1 MGLLDSIGALAGVA
15 SQGDNA
21 KVMGG
26 LITAL
31 EQHPEGVQGVLNAFT
46 NNGMGDHATAM
57 ANGETPAMTPEQVG
71 QGLSG
76 TGLIE
81 QAAEH
86 AGVSPEVV
94 QVALTTILPLVISHF
109 AQNGGTAQGGGLGD
123 LAGGLLKKFL

>member
-31 EQHPEGVQGVLNAFT
+31 EQHPEGIQGVLNSFT
-46 NNGMGDHATAM
+46 ANGLGDHATAM
-57 ANGETPAMTPEQVG
+57 ANGETPALTPEQVG
-71 QGLSG
+71 QGLNG

-81 QAAEH
+81 QAAQH

-94 QVALTTILPLVISHF
+94 QVAMTTILPLVVSHF
-109 AQNGGTAQGGGLGD
+109 AQNGGTAGGGLGD
-123 LAGGLLKKFL
+123 LAGGLLKKFM